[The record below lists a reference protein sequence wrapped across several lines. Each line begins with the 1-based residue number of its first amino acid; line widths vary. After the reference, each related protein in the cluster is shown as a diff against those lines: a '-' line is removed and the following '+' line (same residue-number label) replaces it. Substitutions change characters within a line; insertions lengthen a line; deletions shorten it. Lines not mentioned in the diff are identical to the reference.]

1 MISFKEEMLCEL
13 LDCGTCDLDMLE
25 SCNYSFD
32 DILDKVDTF
41 TTREEMR
48 FNDILLGAIYV
59 YMENINN
66 VIVERQNEI
75 EQLKELDI
83 YNDIEYYLNYLDTS
97 MYIYDED
104 KRAIYKEFLSDI
116 IEQENEKIG
125 FCRLDLED

>member
-1 MISFKEEMLCEL
+1 
-13 LDCGTCDLDMLE
+13 MLE
-25 SCNYSFD
+25 SCNYNFE
-32 DILDKVDTF
+32 DILNKVDTF

-66 VIVERQNEI
+66 VIVEKQNEI

-116 IEQENEKIG
+116 VEQENEKIG

>member
-25 SCNYSFD
+25 SCNYNFD

-48 FNDILLGAIYV
+48 FNDILLGAIYI

-66 VIVERQNEI
+66 VIVEKQSEI

-83 YNDIEYYLNYLDTS
+83 YNDLEYFLNYLDTN
-97 MYIYDED
+97 MYICDEN
-104 KRAIYKEFLSDI
+104 KKAIYKEFLSDI
-116 IEQENEKIG
+116 IEQENERIG